1 EYVENMPESQKA
13 IYYATADSV
22 KHAMSLP
29 QCEEVRSRGYELIYL
44 TSALDEMVVETLRDQ
59 DGKTFCNVVTDD
71 LGFETEEEKKAAEER
86 NTESKEFLDF
96 VKETLKDD
104 VAKVR
109 LSGKLASQ
117 PCALTTDGGI
127 TLEMEKY
134 FSRGPSEEM
143 RSIKATRVLELNPEN
158 KAVKALRSAYESGEK
173 EKAADLAK
181 ILSTLAK
188 MMAGVDV
195 EDPAEFTKQV
205 SELF

>member
-1 EYVENMPESQKA
+1 MPESQKV
-13 IYYATADSV
+13 IYYATADNV

-44 TSALDEMVVETLRDQ
+44 TSALDEMVVETLREQ

-71 LGFETEEEKKAAEER
+71 LGFETEEEKKASEER

-96 VKETLKDD
+96 VKESLGED

-158 KAVKALRSAYESGEK
+158 NAVKSMRSAYESGEK
-173 EKAADLAK
+173 EKAAEFAK

-195 EDPAEFTKQV
+195 EDPAEFTRQV